1 MSKSKL
7 EEENDTLKKRIDDA
21 IALSEELDTA
31 IVNYGA
37 FEMVTKLSEMQ
48 VLRTSVITTTMGL
61 WGK

>member
-7 EEENDTLKKRIDDA
+7 EEENEMLKKRIDDA
-21 IALSEELDTA
+21 VALSEELETA

-37 FEMVTKLSEMQ
+37 FEMVMKLSEMQ
-48 VLRTSVITTTMGL
+48 VLKHSVITTTMGL

>member
-1 MSKSKL
+1 VSKSKL
-7 EEENDTLKKRIDDA
+7 EEENDMLKKRIDDA

-31 IVNYGA
+31 IINYGA

-48 VLRTSVITTTMGL
+48 VLKHSILGTTMGL

>member
-7 EEENDTLKKRIDDA
+7 EEENDMLKKQIDDA

-48 VLRTSVITTTMGL
+48 VFRTSVITTTIGL

>member
-1 MSKSKL
+1 VSKSKL
-7 EEENDTLKKRIDDA
+7 EEENDMLKKQIDDA

-37 FEMVTKLSEMQ
+37 FEMVTELSEMQ
-48 VLRTSVITTTMGL
+48 VFRTSVITTTIGL

>member
-7 EEENDTLKKRIDDA
+7 EEENEMLKKRIDDA

-31 IVNYGA
+31 IINYGA
-37 FEMVTKLSEMQ
+37 YEMVTKMTEMQ
-48 VLRTSVITTTMGL
+48 ALKKSVFTTTMGL

>member
-7 EEENDTLKKRIDDA
+7 EEENDMLKKQIDDA
-21 IALSEELDTA
+21 IELSEELDTA

-37 FEMVTKLSEMQ
+37 FDMFTKLSEMQ